1 MNVAVPRYGL
11 TPAQLLAWVTDSCR
25 AQGVPVIVTD
35 PTVVERVGVLL
46 GAQRR
51 KPSGGRGAPTGAM
64 REQRGMGRSAAS
76 QASRTDTP

>member
-1 MNVAVPRYGL
+1 MVGCAVNAALPRHGL

-25 AQGVPVIVTD
+25 AQGVPVLVTD

-51 KPSGGRGAPTGAM
+51 KPSGGRGAPTDAT
-64 REQRGMGRSAAS
+64 RDQRGMGRSVAA
-76 QASRTDTP
+76 QA